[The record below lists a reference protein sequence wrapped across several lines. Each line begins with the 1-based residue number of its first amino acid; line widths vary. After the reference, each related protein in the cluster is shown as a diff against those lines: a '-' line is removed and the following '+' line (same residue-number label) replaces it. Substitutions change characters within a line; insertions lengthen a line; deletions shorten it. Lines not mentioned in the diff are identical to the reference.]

1 MDDIFFIKEADGK
14 QVGPF
19 TVEQLK
25 TRAGFNG
32 DSLVRNV
39 ADSDWMSARE
49 VSALAGAIEAAGV
62 TQVIPVEIKE
72 TRGRGKKKP
81 QAKPAKTPPATEEL
95 HIPPRQRRQQFLN
108 INPKGSP
115 GSAPEQSA
123 KRKPVVVGSAALPRT
138 VTPKVAWIFY
148 GCAAAWLLLNVAGF
162 LGWISDAK
170 LHRGLVA
177 LGGTGGFALGGLGL
191 ALLTQIRNQ
200 ARLIAARQ
208 VDD

>member
-1 MDDIFFIKEADGK
+1 MDDIFFIKDADGK

-72 TRGRGKKKP
+72 TRGKKKP
-81 QAKPAKTPPATEEL
+81 QAKTAKTPPATEEL

-108 INPKGSP
+108 INPKESP

-148 GCAAAWLLLNVAGF
+148 GCAAAWLLLNMAGF

-200 ARLIAARQ
+200 ARLIAALQ

>member
-1 MDDIFFIKEADGK
+1 MDDIYFIKDADGK
-14 QVGPF
+14 QIGPF

-49 VSALAGAIEAAGV
+49 VSALDGAIEEAGV
-62 TQVIPVEIKE
+62 TQVITVKPKE
-72 TRGRGKKKP
+72 APGKKRH
-81 QAKPAKTPPATEEL
+81 QIKTSKTAPETEEL

-108 INPKGSP
+108 INPKESP
-115 GSAPEQSA
+115 GAAPEQSA
-123 KRKPVVVGSAALPRT
+123 KRKPVVVGLAALARP
-138 VTPKVAWIFY
+138 VTPKLAWIFY

-177 LGGTGGFALGGLGL
+177 LGGTGGFALGGLAL

-208 VDD
+208 AGD